1 MFSIDS
7 IETSVST
14 LLWNSLSLPEHSLWT
29 VAALSNCCE
38 YWTALLHLWQYLQG
52 LSLLLSHDLQFF
64 PEPSNH
70 QPELCETTF
79 WCDQVSCEISERCLW
94 SMD

>member
-7 IETSVST
+7 VTSIST

-29 VAALSNCCE
+29 VAALSDC
-38 YWTALLHLWQYLQG
+38 WASLHLLWQYLQG
-52 LSLLLSHDLQFF
+52 LSLLSDDLQFF

-70 QPELCETTF
+70 QPELCEATF